1 MCPKSEY
8 QRHLNIRG
16 YCQTLGSY
24 GVSLDTYIQRTDEE
38 SVCVWICVYVCMYMR
53 ICIFICLHM
62 CICVNVCVYV
72 WIFMFVC
79 MCVCTCI
86 CIWVCMYL
94 CLYMCVNVCVYVF
107 TCGHMWLCAFVC
119 FIHPIE
125 KWNYSTSRKRDRT
138 DNHHKPNSEKTDITV
153 SFI

>member
-79 MCVCTCI
+79 MCMCTCI

-94 CLYMCVNVCVYVF
+94 CLYMCVNVCVYAF
-107 TCGHMWLCAFVC
+107 TCGHMWLRAFVC